1 MAARATCLDM
11 CKYAYLDDII
21 REENF
26 EELLV
31 ETVSHRH
38 THREVVITS
47 CPLFNRHIS
56 PRIAWF
62 SLKIGKR
69 SGYSLTPNI
78 NQDHGEKREN
88 IDFVPCA
95 AKLHGGSRSS
105 FRRIGC

>member
-38 THREVVITS
+38 TPGGS
-47 CPLFNRHIS
+47 DYIS

-62 SLKIGKR
+62 SLEIGKR

-78 NQDHGEKREN
+78 NQDHEEKREN

-95 AKLHGGSRSS
+95 SKLHGGSRSS
-105 FRRIGC
+105 FCRIGC